1 MLFLALLLV
10 ADAATASAAT
20 EWANSVLRFTAESS
34 GDSWPPAGP
43 EWKSVGGKPAPLY
56 APLHRSLVLLQ
67 ASEARLEP
75 IVVAIKAWRRAG
87 ERGDMKTHHLKTWIR
102 EKPPGPKQPR
112 SKCAAPW
119 RWKSSAILKVAALVK
134 RYGIEMRKLLR
145 LDAPAEEVLSAVEEL
160 ELLREECAEKDAL
173 LAEADANLRREKAGR
188 RMAATRLQEHV
199 RAKREW
205 RKAKVAL
212 FAERLAAAKALVKEK
227 AAKDVAERGDREN
240 ELLAVQYEEQ
250 VTKLK
255 QCLARARAAKRENAD
270 GAASSLKRLK
280 RAQLAERLL
289 KRNLQQA
296 EEDAEARLQELNSDS
311 GDGDEDGESPQ
322 KQGRREANGRFASA
336 PWQLS
341 PLIWA
346 QLGRRVSPSAVNANI
361 TDVLAAFAP
370 GEMVPLPC
378 EREMQ
383 KKRGELTVA
392 GEAIAAFRV
401 AMARRIISFGWDES
415 TKFGMGLLSTNT
427 QIEPHDAPGTSVD
440 LVQRGGALTAGGTSE
455 YIASEIAQLFA
466 HSRELLQDW
475 KAVHEEQ
482 CGSGSWEAASAPNP
496 SAVGMHRLCE
506 NTVLE
511 SDTCNGARKAKR
523 LVLVAVMAA
532 VREKQGEEAWDALSE
547 SERKAESKVFIGDCH
562 GHLRNIIIKA
572 MGGAATKHLKEA
584 LEDDLAEF
592 SSFDRMSVD
601 CMDLI
606 HAIFKELHGGGEYAK
621 GKGREFMAWLK
632 KHYPGAMFV
641 PFEKSGSSRMDLAF
655 DGAVP
660 IFMNRIIILEFLHT
674 LVNVPGANNKLE
686 KFLWQVL
693 RCNEMTAVLR
703 VCTLWQTLITNPMR
717 WLTGSSTELHD
728 WGLDN
733 SNEVLD
739 LVYDSMVK
747 VAADGHTLLDPSFD
761 PLESIAAKQP
771 KFATWRS
778 DRLLHT
784 VQAPDGTKHFVHA
797 RVLAEARSPAG
808 SGNAQATEMVVA
820 LAEAMAEAALV
831 AMRDPL
837 RAIADKL
844 TSQDGVN
851 AIGKSETMHAGTSG
865 AHMMN
870 DLVETNFG
878 SWDLVAR
885 M

>member
-1 MLFLALLLV
+1 
-10 ADAATASAAT
+10 
-20 EWANSVLRFTAESS
+20 
-34 GDSWPPAGP
+34 
-43 EWKSVGGKPAPLY
+43 
-56 APLHRSLVLLQ
+56 
-67 ASEARLEP
+67 
-75 IVVAIKAWRRAG
+75 
-87 ERGDMKTHHLKTWIR
+87 
-102 EKPPGPKQPR
+102 
-112 SKCAAPW
+112 
-119 RWKSSAILKVAALVK
+119 
-134 RYGIEMRKLLR
+134 
-145 LDAPAEEVLSAVEEL
+145 
-160 ELLREECAEKDAL
+160 
-173 LAEADANLRREKAGR
+173 
-188 RMAATRLQEHV
+188 
-199 RAKREW
+199 
-205 RKAKVAL
+205 
-212 FAERLAAAKALVKEK
+212 
-227 AAKDVAERGDREN
+227 
-240 ELLAVQYEEQ
+240 
-250 VTKLK
+250 
-255 QCLARARAAKRENAD
+255 
-270 GAASSLKRLK
+270 
-280 RAQLAERLL
+280 
-289 KRNLQQA
+289 
-296 EEDAEARLQELNSDS
+296 
-311 GDGDEDGESPQ
+311 
-322 KQGRREANGRFASA
+322 
-336 PWQLS
+336 
-341 PLIWA
+341 
-346 QLGRRVSPSAVNANI
+346 
-361 TDVLAAFAP
+361 
-370 GEMVPLPC
+370 
-378 EREMQ
+378 
-383 KKRGELTVA
+383 
-392 GEAIAAFRV
+392 
-401 AMARRIISFGWDES
+401 
-415 TKFGMGLLSTNT
+415 
-427 QIEPHDAPGTSVD
+427 
-440 LVQRGGALTAGGTSE
+440 
-455 YIASEIAQLFA
+455 
-466 HSRELLQDW
+466 
-475 KAVHEEQ
+475 
-482 CGSGSWEAASAPNP
+482 
-496 SAVGMHRLCE
+496 
-506 NTVLE
+506 
-511 SDTCNGARKAKR
+511 
-523 LVLVAVMAA
+523 MAA

-778 DRLLHT
+778 DQLLHT
-784 VQAPDGTKHFVHA
+784 VQAPDGTKHLVHA